1 MNGCV
6 FCQVAR
12 GEIRSAI
19 IYEDAEVIGL
29 MDICPIRPGH
39 AQIIP
44 REHFDYFDDLP
55 DVIALSHHSFGA
67 ASCARPEDALRRAAR
82 GILVQRRRS
91 RPRPCSRHPHAQ
103 EDRHHIAT
111 LHCRRD
117 TDVSECCACAL
128 RLAGRH
134 RRATARRAGSMNQLV
149 RLASPAVPAL
159 VTTAGERASSSSSP
173 PIAQPAHTAS
183 LCSSCGRISEL
194 VRCGRRAVDRRR
206 SARACGDVDR
216 GRDA

>member
-55 DVIALSHHSFGA
+55 DVIA
-67 ASCARPEDALRRAAR
+67 
-82 GILVQRRRS
+82 
-91 RPRPCSRHPHAQ
+91 
-103 EDRHHIAT
+103 
-111 LHCRRD
+111 
-117 TDVSECCACAL
+117 
-128 RLAGRH
+128 
-134 RRATARRAGSMNQLV
+134 AGSMNQLV
-149 RLASPAVPAL
+149 RLASPAVRAL
-159 VTTAGERASSSSSP
+159 VTAAGERASMRFLEP
-173 PIAQPAHTAS
+173 GAAAS
-183 LCSSCGRISEL
+183 
-194 VRCGRRAVDRRR
+194 A
-206 SARACGDVDR
+206 
-216 GRDA
+216 